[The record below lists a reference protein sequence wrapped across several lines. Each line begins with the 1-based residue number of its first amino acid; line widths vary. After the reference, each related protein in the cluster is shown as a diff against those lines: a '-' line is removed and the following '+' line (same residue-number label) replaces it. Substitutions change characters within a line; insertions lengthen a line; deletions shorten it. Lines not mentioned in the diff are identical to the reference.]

1 MTAVAQRAYRTRK
14 LLALS
19 RRWQRRLIF
28 LLGGLAVGAAAVL
41 LAIAAGK
48 FGCRPSL
55 MVGLRDPVLALDFD
69 LAAAA
74 KLLEAERAVANAVTE
89 GFEET
94 PFAGQRARNV
104 HW

>member
-1 MTAVAQRAYRTRK
+1 M
-14 LLALS
+14 LLAM
-19 RRWQRRLIF
+19 
-28 LLGGLAVGAAAVL
+28 AAE
-41 LAIAAGK
+41 K
-48 FGCRPSL
+48 FSCRPSQ

-74 KLLEAERAVANAVTE
+74 RLLGAERASANALTE

-94 PFAGQRARNV
+94 SGARSAKNV